1 MHDVSEQR
9 AYDRASGRGKV
20 GEGGG
25 RDRVTLKCATPQV
38 SEILNSIKVIK
49 MFAWER
55 PLAQR
60 ISDIRCMEVD
70 RLKQYG
76 YVSALQV
83 RHLSNP

>member
-1 MHDVSEQR
+1 
-9 AYDRASGRGKV
+9 
-20 GEGGG
+20 
-25 RDRVTLKCATPQV
+25 LKSATPQV

-76 YVSALQV
+76 YISALQV
-83 RHLSNP
+83 RHLAPPHAVQVCSGAGSSGQRTN